1 MTALLA
7 RLIQVIP
14 SEGRGD
20 RAWALLD
27 GAGNVVH
34 QSGGLD
40 VAKGVK
46 PVLAIGLGEV
56 LPHWQVALYSGA
68 PLVAGGGGSIRLA
81 SVLLVIALLI
91 SILAGGG
98 LLLWES
104 GRRAREAR
112 QKTSFVANV
121 SHELKTPL
129 TTLRLYAELLREGR
143 IKGEDKQ
150 RQYLDVMIAECAR
163 LGRLVNN
170 MLDFSRLEQNR
181 RVYTVE
187 PLELTAWLDVFLE
200 PQRIRFREAGL
211 SLTVKPPASP
221 LTVSV
226 DHDALE
232 QAVLNLLDNTIKY
245 AASGNVVEM
254 QAECQGT
261 VVHLDVLD
269 RGPGVPEELR
279 EKVFEDFF
287 RLDASLT
294 ARVPGSGLGLSLAR
308 RLLREIGGDVVCLP
322 REGGGACF
330 RIIMRVA

>member
-1 MTALLA
+1 
-7 RLIQVIP
+7 
-14 SEGRGD
+14 
-20 RAWALLD
+20 
-27 GAGNVVH
+27 
-34 QSGGLD
+34 
-40 VAKGVK
+40 
-46 PVLAIGLGEV
+46 
-56 LPHWQVALYSGA
+56 
-68 PLVAGGGGSIRLA
+68 
-81 SVLLVIALLI
+81 
-91 SILAGGG
+91 
-98 LLLWES
+98 LLWES